1 MCTVEIKPV
10 RRKKVLLAFLL
21 LCLASLA
28 CLGPTLA
35 TPGDYVEEFGGDI
48 TVYTRILEMTDCT
61 ELQREFE
68 RADESAKLQETGTQ
82 EYRASIGY
90 RTAADNRMKE
100 VECAGDL

>member
-1 MCTVEIKPV
+1 MEIRPI
-10 RRKKVLLAFLL
+10 RLKKVLLAFLI

-35 TPGDYVEEFGGDI
+35 TPGDYVDEFGGDI
-48 TVYTRILEMTDCT
+48 TVYTHILQMTDCT

-68 RADESAKLQETGTQ
+68 QADENAKAQQSGTQ

-90 RTAADNRMKE
+90 RTAAENRIKE